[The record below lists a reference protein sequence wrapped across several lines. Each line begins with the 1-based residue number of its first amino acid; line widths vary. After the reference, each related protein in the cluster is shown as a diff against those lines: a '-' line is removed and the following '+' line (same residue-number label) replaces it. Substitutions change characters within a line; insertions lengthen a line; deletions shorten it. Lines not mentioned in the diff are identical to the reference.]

1 MSLCSASVSPKHAA
15 SRSFSSMMRVEVVPE
30 ISVVQSLRVANTTC
44 GGGGG
49 DNDGSKGAAGE
60 ILKLKASMETQPS
73 RSAHP
78 QRPRDIIAVPSSL

>member
-49 DNDGSKGAAGE
+49 DDGSKGAAGE

-73 RSAHP
+73 RSTHP
-78 QRPRDIIAVPSSL
+78 LRRRDIIAVPSSL